1 MRPYADARGHSLQYD
16 TVRICV
22 PTDYSSRCPLDG
34 KIVLGTRTVLVG
46 SMSQIRTRVDCNV
59 HISINCDVF
68 LTNPPVFFSF
78 DVGHPT
84 ASNGRL

>member
-22 PTDYSSRCPLDG
+22 PTGTDYSSRCPLDG

-46 SMSQIRTRVDCNV
+46 SMSQIHTRVDCN
-59 HISINCDVF
+59 IPYTF
-68 LTNPPVFFSF
+68 QFFF
-78 DVGHPT
+78 YFMFF
-84 ASNGRL
+84 